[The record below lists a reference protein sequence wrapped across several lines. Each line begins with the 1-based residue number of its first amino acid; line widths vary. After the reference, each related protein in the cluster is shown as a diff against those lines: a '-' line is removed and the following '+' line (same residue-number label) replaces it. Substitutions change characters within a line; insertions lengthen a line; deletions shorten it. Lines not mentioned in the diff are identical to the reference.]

1 VIRHGVRI
9 LAAGL
14 CLAAAVAIWAL
25 LTGSF
30 DDTSVRVLL
39 TGLAAALCTLGGL
52 AASTALRLKKP
63 DRRVGE
69 VTIGLS
75 QLTLLLALVLIWI
88 PDATDS
94 ETPARAL
101 GVTSVLTLAGAH
113 ASLLLAGLRRRDTR
127 TVHRLT
133 QAAIVCATSASLLVS
148 GMFTASD
155 GPIASAVWR
164 LLGVLVVLALLNTL
178 LVPLACKITRD
189 TQHPTGGD
197 DDAKLTARSTPR
209 CEHTSDWRLLSVR
222 RASGRAPWLS
232 LPRSG

>member
-1 VIRHGVRI
+1 VIRHGVLS

-25 LTGSF
+25 VTGGF
-30 DDTSVRVLL
+30 DETSVRVLL
-39 TGLAAALCTLGGL
+39 TGLAAASCTLGGL
-52 AASTALRLKKP
+52 AGSTALRLKQS

-75 QLTLLLALVLIWI
+75 QLTLLLALALIWI
-88 PDATDS
+88 PNATDS
-94 ETPARAL
+94 DTPARAL
-101 GVTSVLTLAGAH
+101 GVTSVLMLAGAH
-113 ASLLLAGLRRRDTR
+113 ASLLLAGLRRSDTR

-133 QAAIVCATSASLLVS
+133 QAATVCATSASLLVS
-148 GMFTASD
+148 GIFAASD

-178 LVPLACKITRD
+178 LVPLARKITRD

-197 DDAKLTARSTPR
+197 DAKLTARSTPR
-209 CEHTSDWRLLSVR
+209 S
-222 RASGRAPWLS
+222 
-232 LPRSG
+232 

>member
-1 VIRHGVRI
+1 VIRRGVLT

-52 AASTALRLKKP
+52 VGASALRPKNP
-63 DRRVGE
+63 DRGVGE

-75 QLTLLLALVLIWI
+75 QLTLLLALALIWI

-94 ETPARAL
+94 DTLARAL
-101 GVTSVLTLAGAH
+101 GITSVLMLAGAH
-113 ASLLLAGLRRRDTR
+113 ASLLLARLRGRDTR
-127 TVHRLT
+127 AVRRLT
-133 QAAIVCATSASLLVS
+133 RAAIVCATSAALLVS
-148 GMFTASD
+148 GLFAASE
-155 GPIASAVWR
+155 GPVAPAVWR

-178 LVPLACKITRD
+178 LVPLARKITQH
-189 TQHPTGGD
+189 TQQPSGD
-197 DDAKLTARSTPR
+197 VAKSTTPR
-209 CEHTSDWRLLSVR
+209 TSR
-222 RASGRAPWLS
+222 P
-232 LPRSG
+232 

>member
-1 VIRHGVRI
+1 VRI

-25 LTGSF
+25 ITGSF

-52 AASTALRLKKP
+52 AGSTALRLKNP

-75 QLTLLLALVLIWI
+75 QLTLMFALALIWI
-88 PDATDS
+88 PSAIDS
-94 ETPARAL
+94 DTPSRAL
-101 GVTSVLTLAGAH
+101 GLTSVLMLAGAH
-113 ASLLLAGLRRRDTR
+113 AALLLARLRRSDTR

-133 QAAIVCATSASLLVS
+133 QAAIVSATPAALLVS
-148 GMFTASD
+148 GLFAASD
-155 GPIASAVWR
+155 GPVAPVVWR

-178 LVPLACKITRD
+178 LVPLARKITGE
-189 TQHPTGGD
+189 TQHPTG
-197 DDAKLTARSTPR
+197 DAAKPSARSTPR
-209 CEHTSDWRLLSVR
+209 
-222 RASGRAPWLS
+222 P
-232 LPRSG
+232 

>member
-1 VIRHGVRI
+1 MYSTPHPAHPGQTSSLIRHGVLL

-52 AASTALRLKKP
+52 AGATALRLKSP

-69 VTIGLS
+69 ATIGLS
-75 QLTLLLALVLIWI
+75 QLTLLVALALIWI

-94 ETPARAL
+94 DKLTRGL
-101 GVTSVLTLAGAH
+101 GVTSVLMLAGAH
-113 ASLLLAGLRRRDTR
+113 ASLLLARLRGRDTR
-127 TVHRLT
+127 AVRGLT
-133 QAAIVCATSASLLVS
+133 QAAMLCATSAALLVS
-148 GMFTASD
+148 GLFAASE
-155 GPIASAVWR
+155 GQIAPAIWR

-178 LVPLACKITRD
+178 LVPLARKITQNTER
-189 TQHPTGGD
+189 PSGD
-197 DDAKLTARSTPR
+197 AANCTTRR
-209 CEHTSDWRLLSVR
+209 TSR
-222 RASGRAPWLS
+222 P
-232 LPRSG
+232 